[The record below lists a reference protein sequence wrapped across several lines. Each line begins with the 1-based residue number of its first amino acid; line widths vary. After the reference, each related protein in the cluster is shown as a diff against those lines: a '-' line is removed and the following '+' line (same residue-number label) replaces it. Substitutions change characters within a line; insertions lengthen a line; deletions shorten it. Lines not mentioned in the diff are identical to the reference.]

1 MGGSLW
7 PLWAESESGRHSHR
21 HAGSPPSADES
32 GTSHSHRDVGS
43 PLSADGRSPPPLCT
57 VGCTSSAQ
65 QTQHHV
71 SSQRGRCRCALGGPP
86 VRPRSCASR
95 TELDRAGAGIDGHL
109 QREHGGWEGGRT
121 LGAHGGEAECGEW
134 RALHYAER
142 ASRDPRRVPLF
153 FSSLTFHPSSS
164 PLLLLLLPCPAR
176 SPLLF
181 IISSHRGRA
190 LLFTRPPPAMYR
202 HECSLP
208 PDWGVHLGFQDAG
221 FITPAFAGC
230 LVIIIWIHTG

>member
-1 MGGSLW
+1 VGGSLW

-86 VRPRSCASR
+86 VRPRAAHRAPSWIVRAQASMGICSGS
-95 TELDRAGAGIDGHL
+95 TEVGRVAAPSELMEERQSAESGVHCITQSERAGILDVF
-109 QREHGGWEGGRT
+109 R
-121 LGAHGGEAECGEW
+121 CS
-134 RALHYAER
+134 
-142 ASRDPRRVPLF
+142 SRHSLFIRRRRL
-153 FSSLTFHPSSS
+153 SCSSSS
-164 PLLLLLLPCPAR
+164 PAPLVLLCCSSSLHTEAEHFCSPAHLPRCIAMSVRYRLTGVCTWGSRMRVLLHLR
-176 SPLLF
+176 S
-181 IISSHRGRA
+181 
-190 LLFTRPPPAMYR
+190 
-202 HECSLP
+202 
-208 PDWGVHLGFQDAG
+208 QDA
-221 FITPAFAGC
+221 
-230 LVIIIWIHTG
+230 